1 MNHPERLSEHKK
13 KQAGAPRRH
22 LRLFLHFFADLL
34 IIGAIALVFCLYY
47 FLLPRKQES
56 LGIKIDNP
64 YAKPQESSA
73 SQAFAEKNPA
83 TGEED
88 PEDPSDEETGAAP
101 VTEPSG
107 AEDPGEKPT
116 ADSLSESGT
125 ETRAGEPSEPETRE
139 ETTPAP
145 TEPPTTAKPRKNIP
159 QLMWTEKFE
168 DHFSEEVVVT
178 DHSYTSPTVAIDI
191 QTFTK
196 ESKGKTTLT
205 YYIADIYVADISC
218 FRTAMAGDTYGV
230 GFHESV
236 LDMTTRNGGILGIN
250 GDFYGYQKNGLVIR
264 NGELYRCDETDSEIC
279 VLFYDGT
286 MEIFGPDYDI
296 QELIAKGA
304 YQAWTFGPALL
315 DADGHAVTEVNVGG
329 YLQKNHPRTAVGY
342 IEPGHYCFAVFDG
355 RQSGYSNGIKFTEMA
370 YIMES
375 FGCTAAYN
383 LDGGKTSA
391 MVFNGSVY
399 DRPVDGGRNL
409 SDCLLIREAE

>member
-1 MNHPERLSEHKK
+1 MNHPKRK
-13 KQAGAPRRH
+13 

-34 IIGAIALVFCLYY
+34 IIGVIALVFCLYY
-47 FLLPRKQES
+47 FLLPREQES
-56 LGIKIDNP
+56 LGIKIENP
-64 YAKPQESSA
+64 YAKDA
-73 SQAFAEKNPA
+73 TQAQ
-83 TGEED
+83 
-88 PEDPSDEETGAAP
+88 
-101 VTEPSG
+101 
-107 AEDPGEKPT
+107 
-116 ADSLSESGT
+116 
-125 ETRAGEPSEPETRE
+125 
-139 ETTPAP
+139 TTPAATEAPTEAPTEPDTTVASVDMSTEADASRPDETPAETEIPVVTTPEP

-159 QLMWTEKFE
+159 QYMWTEKFE

-178 DHSYTSPTVAIDI
+178 DHSYSGPTVSIDI

-196 ESKGKTTLT
+196 ENKGKTTLT

-218 FRTAMAGDTYGV
+218 FRTALAGDTYGV
-230 GFHESV
+230 GFQESV
-236 LDMTTRNGGILGIN
+236 LDMTVRNGGIVGIN
-250 GDFYGYQKNGLVIR
+250 GDFYGYQKSGLVIR
-264 NGELYRCDETDSEIC
+264 NGELYRNDETDSDIC

-286 MEIFGPDYDI
+286 MEVYGPNYDI

-304 YQAWTFGPALL
+304 YQAWTFGPSLL
-315 DADGHAVTEVNVGG
+315 DADGHAVSEVNAGG
-329 YLQKNHPRTAVGY
+329 YLQKNHPRTALGY

-409 SDCLLIREAE
+409 SDALLIREAE

>member
-1 MNHPERLSEHKK
+1 MNHPK
-13 KQAGAPRRH
+13 RR

-34 IIGAIALVFCLYY
+34 IIGVIALVFCLYY
-47 FLLPRKQES
+47 FLLPREQES

-64 YAKPQESSA
+64 YAKDA
-73 SQAFAEKNPA
+73 SRAQTTAAATEAPA
-83 TGEED
+83 PTEE
-88 PEDPSDEETGAAP
+88 P
-101 VTEPSG
+101 TEPDTTVAPADVSTE
-107 AEDPGEKPT
+107 ADASRPDETPGE
-116 ADSLSESGT
+116 T
-125 ETRAGEPSEPETRE
+125 EIPVV
-139 ETTPAP
+139 TTQEP

-168 DHFSEEVVVT
+168 DHFSEEVVIT
-178 DHSYTSPTVAIDI
+178 DHSYSGPTVSIDI

-236 LDMTTRNGGILGIN
+236 LDMTMRNGGIVGIN

-264 NGELYRCDETDSEIC
+264 NGELYRCDETDSDIC

-286 MEIFGPDYDI
+286 MEVYGPDYDI

-315 DADGHAVTEVNVGG
+315 DENGHAVTEVNAGG

-370 YIMES
+370 NIMES
-375 FGCTAAYN
+375 FGCVAAYN

-391 MVFNGSVY
+391 MVFNGAVY
-399 DRPVDGGRNL
+399 DRPADGGRNL

>member
-1 MNHPERLSEHKK
+1 MSQNERLSAQKK
-13 KQAGAPRRH
+13 KQAGEPRRG

-34 IIGAIALVFCLYY
+34 IIGGIALVFCLYY
-47 FLLPRKQES
+47 FLLPREQES
-56 LGIKIDNP
+56 IGIKIENP
-64 YAKPQESSA
+64 YAKTQTTASAEQDPPQESSKA
-73 SQAFAEKNPA
+73 AA
-83 TGEED
+83 D
-88 PEDPSDEETGAAP
+88 PTRSGDDISDPDPSNAGNDISKPASSET
-101 VTEPSG
+101 
-107 AEDPGEKPT
+107 EDGST
-116 ADSLSESGT
+116 AD
-125 ETRAGEPSEPETRE
+125 PSETDV
-139 ETTPAP
+139 ETTEEP

-168 DHFSEEVVVT
+168 DHFSEEVVIT
-178 DHSYTSPTVAIDI
+178 DHSYSGPTVAIDI
-191 QTFTK
+191 QTYTK
-196 ESKGKTTLT
+196 ENKGKTTLT

-218 FRTAMAGDTYGV
+218 FRTAMAGDTYGI

-236 LDMTTRNGGILGIN
+236 LDMTMRHNGILGIN
-250 GDFYGYQKNGLVIR
+250 GDFYGYQKSGLVIR
-264 NGELYRCDETDSEIC
+264 NGELYRNDETDSDIC

-286 MEIFGPDYDI
+286 MEVYGPDYDI

-315 DADGHAVTEVNVGG
+315 DADGHAVDTVNAGG

-375 FGCTAAYN
+375 FGCTQAYN

-391 MVFNGSVY
+391 MVFNGAVY
-399 DRPVDGGRNL
+399 DRPADGGRNL

>member
-34 IIGAIALVFCLYY
+34 VIGVIALVFCLYY

-64 YAKPQESSA
+64 YAKAQGSTTASA
-73 SQAFAEKNPA
+73 APASENGTEEAPETANPEVDA
-83 TGEED
+83 TA
-88 PEDPSDEETGAAP
+88 SAP

-107 AEDPGEKPT
+107 AVDPGENET
-116 ADSLSESGT
+116 ADGPSGASET
-125 ETRAGEPSEPETRE
+125 SEPVTRE
-139 ETTPAP
+139 ETTPEP

-159 QLMWTEKFE
+159 QLMWTDKFE

-178 DHSYTSPTVAIDI
+178 DHSYTSPTVSIDI
-191 QTFTK
+191 QTYTK
-196 ESKGKTTLT
+196 ENKGKTTLT

-236 LDMTTRNGGILGIN
+236 LDMTTRNGGIIGIN

-286 MEIFGPDYDI
+286 MEVYGPDYDI

-315 DADGHAVTEVNVGG
+315 DVDGHAVTEVNVSG